1 LAITITKNSHFGHK
15 LRKISGNPG
24 ATGPPVDLDRLF
36 ETLLI
41 SHL

>member
-1 LAITITKNSHFGHK
+1 LATSYGN
-15 LRKISGNPG
+15 ISGNPG